1 MRSRASADIQ
11 FDRND
16 DARFRLFSVHRMV
29 ELKEGGRD
37 QVRVIVLQC
46 SQRRILERGNCAR
59 FVGYQRDIFRN
70 PFAAFADG
78 VEQNRRLVAE
88 DHKECGE
95 SFRYQRADMG
105 DLLFQ
110 SRSELLPRM
119 RAIRVCPSAIR
130 CSIAAR
136 TSPSASGKTEQ
147 I

>member
-1 MRSRASADIQ
+1 
-11 FDRND
+11 
-16 DARFRLFSVHRMV
+16 MV

-46 SQRRILERGNCAR
+46 SQRRILERGDCAR

-78 VEQNRRLVAE
+78 VKQNRHLVAE

-95 SFRYQRADMG
+95 SFRYQGADMG

-110 SRSELLPRM
+110 SRSETVPDGIADSVFFRNPVELAESACELLFR
-119 RAIRVCPSAIR
+119 
-130 CSIAAR
+130 
-136 TSPSASGKTEQ
+136 
-147 I
+147 